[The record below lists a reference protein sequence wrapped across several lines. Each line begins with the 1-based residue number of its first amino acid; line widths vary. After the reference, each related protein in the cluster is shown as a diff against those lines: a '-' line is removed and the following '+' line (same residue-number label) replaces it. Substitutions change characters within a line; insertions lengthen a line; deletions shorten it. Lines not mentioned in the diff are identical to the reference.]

1 MVSTQKWC
9 SCSDAPKDICP
20 SVSQTWFQISLITAT
35 AVIDQSLLHTMSSFC
50 CRTAHTWQLYKNRKS
65 AATPIVLLQSRWVS
79 FQVFFFSTIWGLFRA
94 SLLQP
99 VSKEKDGESKRWK
112 QISWG
117 RLLSWISPSLFW
129 KPQLLLSVDYKDQIP
144 FFLKKKS
151 YYHWQL
157 QKKVTKK
164 HDWSAPAGLQEG
176 GKGKEN
182 HILSKTQGFGRTFD
196 CKQASTKNGT
206 KCKSHA

>member
-1 MVSTQKWC
+1 MVSIKFNYRHC
-9 SCSDAPKDICP
+9 SYRPK
-20 SVSQTWFQISLITAT
+20 STS
-35 AVIDQSLLHTMSSFC
+35 H
-50 CRTAHTWQLYKNRKS
+50 HGQL
-65 AATPIVLLQSRWVS
+65 LLQDSSNLAALQEQKICCHSNSIIAVTMGEFPS
-79 FQVFFFSTIWGLFRA
+79 LSFSTIWGLFRA

-117 RLLSWISPSLFW
+117 ILLSWISPYLMLFW

-144 FFLKKKS
+144 FFLKKK
-151 YYHWQL
+151 
-157 QKKVTKK
+157 KKKLLLSLTITEKGHKK
-164 HDWSAPAGLQEG
+164 HDWSAPAGLQGG
-176 GKGKEN
+176 GKGKELRNYFSDN

-196 CKQASTKNGT
+196 CKQASTKNET